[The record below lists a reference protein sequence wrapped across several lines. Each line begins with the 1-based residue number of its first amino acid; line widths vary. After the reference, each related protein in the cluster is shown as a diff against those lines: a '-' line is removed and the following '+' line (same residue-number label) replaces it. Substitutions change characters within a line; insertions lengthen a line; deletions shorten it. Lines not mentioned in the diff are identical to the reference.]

1 MLRSKK
7 KFSNGRGRLDSKTKY
22 ILDQIK
28 NDFRSQPKKKIFNAI
43 AETGFSIETKKDQ
56 VQSYRSRNLR
66 LSSKSLLEEEKFIGR
81 CAYVRHIIIP
91 INDSSYTF

>member
-56 VQSYRSRNLR
+56 VQSYRSRNLI
-66 LSSKSLLEEEKFIGR
+66 LSSKSLEEEEYIAR
-81 CAYVRHIIIP
+81 CAYVRHILIQ

>member
-1 MLRSKK
+1 MVGVDLIQKL
-7 KFSNGRGRLDSKTKY
+7 N

-28 NDFRSQPKKKIFNAI
+28 MILGRNQKKIFNAI